1 MKPKTKMA
9 AKTIGAAVAAATV
22 GYVAGVLSAP
32 ASGAHTR
39 NRIGKK
45 VSDETENF
53 TRNAK
58 QGMKDAKEKVAGAFI
73 AGKEKVAAFG
83 AGKQKPADA
92 LIAGKDQV
100 ASFGRG

>member
-45 VSDETENF
+45 VSDET
-53 TRNAK
+53 
-58 QGMKDAKEKVAGAFI
+58 
-73 AGKEKVAAFG
+73 
-83 AGKQKPADA
+83 
-92 LIAGKDQV
+92 
-100 ASFGRG
+100 